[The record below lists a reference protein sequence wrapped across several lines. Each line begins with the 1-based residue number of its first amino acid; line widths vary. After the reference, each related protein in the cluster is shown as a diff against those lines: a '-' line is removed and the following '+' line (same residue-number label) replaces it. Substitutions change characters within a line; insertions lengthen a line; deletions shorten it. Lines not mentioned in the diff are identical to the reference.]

1 MGLDNAVGPRAG
13 SDPSRA
19 VPLHR
24 CHGFREH
31 VIQVGQ
37 VLDKYELLERV
48 GQGGMAIVY
57 RGIDRQLKRVVAIK
71 VLHKHLADYQEA
83 RDRFER
89 EAQAV
94 AKLRHENILE
104 IFDYSG
110 AEAADVAGSS
120 YIVTEFIDGKT
131 LKQQVTDRPIT
142 YPEIGAMI
150 VLQVCRALAHAH
162 AAGILHRDVKPENI
176 MIRADGVVKLMDF
189 GISHMVDLER
199 LTVTG
204 QLLGSPA
211 YMAPEHVEGRPLDFR
226 TDVFAAGIV
235 LYQLTVGKLP
245 FEGKN
250 PHEVLKRIA
259 ECRFVD
265 PRQANPRIGNRLG
278 KIILRAMAA
287 QPADRFPAIG
297 EMVLALEG
305 YLEETG
311 LAPDKVASELGRY
324 FQAPA
329 AYELAL
335 KERMIDH
342 LTRRGQAHLAQDSR
356 ATALDVFDRVLTLD
370 PTNPRVLEILDGIN
384 RRRRRRTHLI
394 AAAGAAVLATCA
406 WMVHRNA
413 QPPPVVALPAIDVPG
428 TPPVPARRTEV
439 AQVELPPVRAADPV
453 ESSGKSAVPPDAGPV
468 PDRAAAPSGEP
479 RASAPPPDAAPA
491 GIATKIRVSPAKDSE
506 YAIGSGPRK
515 PVPDDGVIWV
525 DLVAE
530 TEVRAFNV
538 SKCCQ
543 EESQVVKPGADVTIV
558 MPYLPGRVLPRCAA
572 NLAVEVRIG
581 GVTADLG
588 TPFSVPICDSVD
600 ETKLVAVEFLGER
613 VDPTPINITVEAGKT
628 REVQCLPAR

>member
-1 MGLDNAVGPRAG
+1 M
-13 SDPSRA
+13 
-19 VPLHR
+19 
-24 CHGFREH
+24 
-31 VIQVGQ
+31 IQVGQ

-110 AEAADVAGSS
+110 AEAAEVAGSS

-131 LKQQVTDRPIT
+131 LKQQITDRPIS
-142 YPEIGAMI
+142 YPEIGAMV

-176 MIRADGVVKLMDF
+176 MIRSDGVVKLMDF

-259 ECRFVD
+259 ECRFLD

-278 KIILRAMAA
+278 RIILRAMAA

-297 EMVLALEG
+297 EMVIALEG

-311 LAPDKVASELGRY
+311 LASDKVAGELGRY

-329 AYELAL
+329 AYEQAL

-342 LTRRGQAHLAQDSR
+342 LTRRGQRQLAADDR
-356 ATALDVFDRVLTLD
+356 AAALDVFDRVLTID
-370 PTNPRVLEILDGIN
+370 PHNSRVLEILDAIN
-384 RRRRRRTHLI
+384 RRRRRRIHL
-394 AAAGAAVLATCA
+394 AATAGAAVLAVCA
-406 WMVHRNA
+406 WMIHRSA
-413 QPPPVVALPAIDVPG
+413 QPPPTDPSPQLDAPGAPPTAKRHTQVAHVEIPAVSADAASP
-428 TPPVPARRTEV
+428 TDA
-439 AQVELPPVRAADPV
+439 ASALASADPATG
-453 ESSGKSAVPPDAGPV
+453 SSASRSAAL
-468 PDRAAAPSGEP
+468 
-479 RASAPPPDAAPA
+479 DAAPA
-491 GIATKIRVSPAKDSE
+491 PTVAGLPTQIRVSPAKDSE
-506 YAIGSGPRK
+506 YAIGTGLRK
-515 PVPDDGVIWV
+515 PVPDDGVIRV
-525 DLVAE
+525 ELTGD
-530 TEVRAFNV
+530 TEVHVFNV

-543 EESQVVKPGADVTIV
+543 EESQIVRPGADVTIV
-558 MPYLPGRVLPRCAA
+558 MPYLPGRLIPSCSV
-572 NLAVEVRIG
+572 NLSTEVRIG
-581 GVTADLG
+581 GVSADLG
-588 TPFSVPICDSVD
+588 RPFSVPIGDSTD
-600 ETKLVAVEFLGER
+600 ETKTVTVEFLGER
-613 VDPTPINITVEAGKT
+613 VDPDPIKVTVEAGKT
-628 REVQCLPAR
+628 REVKCLAAR

>member
-1 MGLDNAVGPRAG
+1 M
-13 SDPSRA
+13 
-19 VPLHR
+19 
-24 CHGFREH
+24 
-31 VIQVGQ
+31 IQVGQ

-57 RGIDRQLKRVVAIK
+57 RGLDRQLKRVVAIK

-94 AKLRHENILE
+94 AKLRHENIVE

-110 AEAADVAGSS
+110 AEAAEAAGSS

-131 LKQQVTDRPIT
+131 LKQQITDRPIA
-142 YPEIGAMI
+142 YPEVGAMV

-176 MIRADGVVKLMDF
+176 MIRNDGVVKLMDF

-278 KIILRAMAA
+278 RIVLRAMAA

-297 EMVLALEG
+297 EMVIALEG

-311 LAPDKVASELGRY
+311 LAGDKVASELGRY

-329 AYELAL
+329 AYEQAL
-335 KERMIDH
+335 KERMVDH
-342 LTRRGQAHLAQDSR
+342 LTRRGQAQLASDDR
-356 ATALDVFDRVLTLD
+356 AAALDVFDRVLTID
-370 PTNPRVLEILDGIN
+370 PQNARVLEILDGIN
-384 RRRRRRTHLI
+384 RRRRRRVNLA
-394 AAAGAAVLATCA
+394 AAAGVGVLAVCA

-413 QPPPVVALPAIDVPG
+413 QPPPAVPSPVIDAPG
-428 TPPVPARRTEV
+428 APPVPRHRTEV
-439 AQVELPPVRAADPV
+439 AHVELPAIPVDAA
-453 ESSGKSAVPPDAGPV
+453 AGPESV
-468 PDRAAAPSGEP
+468 AAA
-479 RASAPPPDAAPA
+479 AAPDAAPDVEA
-491 GIATKIRVSPAKDSE
+491 GSTVTRTTPTDGAGAAVVVGTPTQIRVSPAKDSE
-506 YAIGSGPRK
+506 YAIGTGPRR
-515 PVPDDGVIWV
+515 PVPDDGVIRV
-525 DLVAE
+525 ELTAE
-530 TEVRAFNV
+530 AEVHVFNL

-543 EESQVVKPGADVTIV
+543 EESQIVRPGADVTIV
-558 MPYLPGRVLPRCAA
+558 MPYLPGRVIPSCAVNVA
-572 NLAVEVRIG
+572 AEVRVG
-581 GVTADLG
+581 GVSTELG
-588 TPFSVPICDSVD
+588 RPFSVPIGASTD
-600 ETKLVAVEFLGER
+600 ETKTIDVEFFGER
-613 VDPTPINITVEAGKT
+613 VDPTPIKVTVEAGKT
-628 REVQCLPAR
+628 REVKCQAAL

>member
-1 MGLDNAVGPRAG
+1 MA
-13 SDPSRA
+13 
-19 VPLHR
+19 
-24 CHGFREH
+24 REH

-110 AEAADVAGSS
+110 ADAAEAAGSS
-120 YIVTEFIDGKT
+120 YIVTEFIAGQT
-131 LKQQVTDRPIT
+131 LKQRITERPIS

-176 MIRADGVVKLMDF
+176 MIRTDGVVKLMDF

-226 TDVFAAGIV
+226 TDVFAIGIV

-259 ECRFVD
+259 ECRFLD

-278 KIILRAMAA
+278 RIILRAMAA
-287 QPADRFPAIG
+287 QPDDRFPAIG
-297 EMVLALEG
+297 EMVIALEG
-305 YLEETG
+305 YLDESG
-311 LAPDKVASELGRY
+311 IAHDKVAGELGRY
-324 FQAPA
+324 FETPV
-329 AYELAL
+329 AYEQAL
-335 KERMIDH
+335 KDRMIDH
-342 LTRRGQAHLAQDSR
+342 LTRRGQRQLEDDDR
-356 ATALDVFDRVLTLD
+356 AAALDVFDRILTID
-370 PTNPRVLEILDGIN
+370 PQNARVLELLDGIN
-384 RRRRRRTHLI
+384 RRKRRRVHV
-394 AAAGAAVLATCA
+394 AAAGMVAVLGCCA
-406 WMVHRNA
+406 WMIHRNA
-413 QPPPVVALPAIDVPG
+413 QPPRAEPPPMIGEPIGAPPIPDPDQQTVREQLPELPLDAAVALIVGSD
-428 TPPVPARRTEV
+428 
-439 AQVELPPVRAADPV
+439 AAL
-453 ESSGKSAVPPDAGPV
+453 VPPRLAPADVALAV
-468 PDRAAAPSGEP
+468 AAAIP
-479 RASAPPPDAAPA
+479 
-491 GIATKIRVSPAKDSE
+491 TQIRVSPAKDAE
-506 YAIGSGPRK
+506 YAVGTGGRK
-515 PVPDDGVIWV
+515 PVPDDGMIH
-525 DLVAE
+525 LELTGE
-530 TEVRAFNV
+530 TEVHVFSL

-543 EESQVVKPGADVTIV
+543 EESKLVRPGADVTIV
-558 MPYLPGRVLPRCAA
+558 MPYLPGRVIPSCTVNPAA
-572 NLAVEVRIG
+572 EVRIA
-581 GVTADLG
+581 GVSANLG
-588 TPFSVPICDSVD
+588 RTFAVPIGDSTD
-600 ETKLVAVEFLGER
+600 ETKTVAVEFLGDH
-613 VDPTPINITVEAGKT
+613 VDPTPIDVTVEAGKT
-628 REVQCLPAR
+628 KDVKCTAAR

>member
-1 MGLDNAVGPRAG
+1 
-13 SDPSRA
+13 
-19 VPLHR
+19 
-24 CHGFREH
+24 

-94 AKLRHENILE
+94 AKLRHENIVE

-110 AEAADVAGSS
+110 ADAAEVAGSS

-131 LKQQVTDRPIT
+131 LKQHTTDRPMGF
-142 YPEIGAMI
+142 PEIGAMI

-162 AAGILHRDVKPENI
+162 SVGILHRDIKPENI
-176 MIRADGVVKLMDF
+176 MVRSDGIVKLMDF

-259 ECRFVD
+259 ECRFLD
-265 PRQANPRIGNRLG
+265 PRQANPRIGSRLG
-278 KIILRAMAA
+278 RIILRAMAA
-287 QPADRFPAIG
+287 QPADRYPAIG
-297 EMVLALEG
+297 EMVLALEA

-311 LAPDKVASELGRY
+311 IAPDKAISELGRY

-329 AYELAL
+329 AYEIAL

-342 LTRRGQAHLAQDSR
+342 LTRCGQARLAQDNR

-370 PTNPRVLEILDGIN
+370 PQNPRVLAILDAIN

-394 AAAGAAVLATCA
+394 AGAGAAMLAACA

-413 QPPPVVALPAIDVPG
+413 LPPPLATVPVIDAPG
-428 TPPVPARRTEV
+428 APPVPARSTGVSHIEV
-439 AQVELPPVRAADPV
+439 PPVPAADLV
-453 ESSGKSAVPPDAGPV
+453 ENPAARPASPPDAGPAS
-468 PDRAAAPSGEP
+468 DRGAAPL
-479 RASAPPPDAAPA
+479 APTAPA
-491 GIATKIRVSPAKDSE
+491 PVGVATRIRVSPAKDSE
-506 YAIGSGPRK
+506 YAIGSGARK
-515 PVPDDGVIWV
+515 PVPDDGVIHV
-525 DLVAE
+525 DLPAE
-530 TEVRAFNV
+530 VEVHVFNLTL
-538 SKCCQ
+538 CCQ
-543 EESQVVKPGADVTIV
+543 EESQVVRPGADVTIV
-558 MPYLPGRVLPRCAA
+558 MPYLPGRVLTRCPANPAA
-572 NLAVEVRIG
+572 EVRIG
-581 GVTADLG
+581 GITADLG
-588 TPFSVPICDSVD
+588 LAFSVPIGDSTD
-600 ETKLVAVEFLGER
+600 ETKLVTVEFLGER
-613 VDPTPINITVEAGKT
+613 VDQTPIKVSVEAGKT
-628 REVQCLPAR
+628 REVECLPAR

>member
-1 MGLDNAVGPRAG
+1 
-13 SDPSRA
+13 
-19 VPLHR
+19 
-24 CHGFREH
+24 

-110 AEAADVAGSS
+110 ADEAEAAGGS
-120 YIVTEFIDGKT
+120 YIVTEFIDGQT
-131 LKQQVTDRPIT
+131 LKQRITDRPIS

-176 MIRADGVVKLMDF
+176 MIRNDGVVKLMDF

-226 TDVFAAGIV
+226 TDVFAIGIV

-259 ECRFVD
+259 ECRFLD

-278 KIILRAMAA
+278 RIILRAMAA
-287 QPADRFPAIG
+287 QPSDRFPTIG

-305 YLEETG
+305 YLDESG
-311 LAPDKVASELGRY
+311 LAHDKVAGELGRY

-329 AYELAL
+329 AYEQAL
-335 KERMIDH
+335 KDRLIDH
-342 LTRRGQAHLAQDSR
+342 LTRYGQARLAGQDR
-356 ATALDVFDRVLTLD
+356 AAALDVFDRLLTIDPNNAKVLGL
-370 PTNPRVLEILDGIN
+370 LDGIN
-384 RRRRRRTHLI
+384 RRKQLRASAI
-394 AAAGAAVLATCA
+394 AIGVVAGLGCCA
-406 WMVHRNA
+406 WMIHRNA
-413 QPPPVVALPAIDVPG
+413 QPPEPEPPPSALASPGAPPIAARDTHVVNLEVPAI
-428 TPPVPARRTEV
+428 PAD
-439 AQVELPPVRAADPV
+439 AELALAPAD
-453 ESSGKSAVPPDAGPV
+453 
-468 PDRAAAPSGEP
+468 AAPGPSIGPP
-479 RASAPPPDAAPA
+479 RSVPLPDAAEVVA
-491 GIATKIRVSPAKDSE
+491 GIATQIRVSPAKDAE
-506 YAIGSGPRK
+506 YALGNGRRR
-515 PVPDDGVIWV
+515 PVPDDGVIHV
-525 DLVAE
+525 ELAAD
-530 TEVRAFNV
+530 TEVHVF
-538 SKCCQ
+538 SLTKCCQ
-543 EESQVVKPGADVTIV
+543 EESKVVRPGADETIV
-558 MPYLPGRVLPRCAA
+558 MPYLPGRVLPSCPESPTA
-572 NLAVEVRIG
+572 EVRIDRRS
-581 GVTADLG
+581 TALG
-588 TPFSVPICDSVD
+588 RTFSIPIGDSTD
-600 ETKLVAVEFLGER
+600 ETKTVEVEFLGDH
-613 VDPTPINITVEAGKT
+613 VDPTPIRVTVKAGKT
-628 REVQCLPAR
+628 QEVKCQVGR

>member
-1 MGLDNAVGPRAG
+1 
-13 SDPSRA
+13 
-19 VPLHR
+19 
-24 CHGFREH
+24 

-94 AKLRHENILE
+94 AKLRHENIVE

-110 AEAADVAGSS
+110 ADEAETAGSS
-120 YIVTEFIDGKT
+120 YIVTEFIDGDT
-131 LKQQVTDRPIT
+131 LKQRITERPIT
-142 YPEIGAMI
+142 YPEIGAMV

-176 MIRADGVVKLMDF
+176 MIRGDGVVKLMDF

-211 YMAPEHVEGRPLDFR
+211 YMAPEHVEGRPLDYR
-226 TDVFAAGIV
+226 TDVFAVGIV

-259 ECRFVD
+259 ECRYLD

-278 KIILRAMAA
+278 RIILRAMAA
-287 QPADRFPAIG
+287 QPADRYPAVS

-305 YLEETG
+305 YLDETG
-311 LAPDKVASELGRY
+311 IAHDKVASELGRY

-329 AYELAL
+329 SYEQAL
-335 KERMIDH
+335 RDRMVDH
-342 LTRRGQAHLAQDSR
+342 LTRGGQSLLDHEDR
-356 ATALDVFDRVLTLD
+356 AAALDVFDRVLTID
-370 PTNPRVLEILDGIN
+370 PQNVRVLDILDGIN
-384 RRRRRRTHLI
+384 RRKRRRAQAI
-394 AAAGAAVLATCA
+394 AVGFATVIGACA

-413 QPPPVVALPAIDVPG
+413 QPPVVDPG
-428 TPPVPARRTEV
+428 PRVTEHVVFPPLELLRAHVVQVEPPPPVDERT
-439 AQVELPPVRAADPV
+439 PSD
-453 ESSGKSAVPPDAGPV
+453 AVDHGA
-468 PDRAAAPSGEP
+468 
-479 RASAPPPDAAPA
+479 DAAPA
-491 GIATKIRVSPAKDSE
+491 PESETTVGIGRHPPPDTAVVAAAVATRIRVSPAKDAE
-506 YAIGSGPRK
+506 YAVGNGSRK
-515 PVPDDGVIWV
+515 PVPDDGVV
-525 DLVAE
+525 RLDLAADADIHVFSLS
-530 TEVRAFNV
+530 R
-538 SKCCQ
+538 CCQ
-543 EESQVVKPGADVTIV
+543 EESKRVRPGDDLTIV
-558 MPYLPGRVLPRCAA
+558 MQYLPVHVLPICPDNPTA
-572 NLAVEVRIG
+572 EVRIG
-581 GVTADLG
+581 KVSAKLG
-588 TPFSVPICDSVD
+588 NEFAIAIGASTD
-600 ETKLVAVEFLGER
+600 ETKTVLVEFFG
-613 VDPTPINITVEAGKT
+613 DHIDSMPIKVTVAAGQTKEVKCTAT
-628 REVQCLPAR
+628 R